1 MTANRPEGHDRLG
14 PPPRTPPA
22 RDSGHG
28 LVDTRLS
35 CAPPP
40 LHTTAEFTLQRCSF
54 DPSSSSALWRA
65 SLRGPRRIERAYA
78 CSAARVVPARVGAA
92 AVAEATRG
100 AERPPHVSEGG
111 GR

>member
-1 MTANRPEGHDRLG
+1 MTANSQTQKGHDRLG

-40 LHTTAEFTLQRCSF
+40 LHTTAEFLSRF
-54 DPSSSSALWRA
+54 RA
-65 SLRGPRRIERAYA
+65 APPIRARQVLARRFA
-78 CSAARVVPARVGAA
+78 
-92 AVAEATRG
+92 
-100 AERPPHVSEGG
+100 
-111 GR
+111 